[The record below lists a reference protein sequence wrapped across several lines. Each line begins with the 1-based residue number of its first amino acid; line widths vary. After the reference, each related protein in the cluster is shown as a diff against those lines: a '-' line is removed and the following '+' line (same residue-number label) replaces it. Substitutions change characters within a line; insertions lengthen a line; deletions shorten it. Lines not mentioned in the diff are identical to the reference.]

1 MYSHGRT
8 CFRALSCVIAF
19 SELHRNHIS
28 DGEMGYLAGRPHFS
42 KVGAG
47 VGWGSQSYING
58 EWRELKVLIRNSRV
72 AKSDLNST
80 EAYLATKN

>member
-1 MYSHGRT
+1 
-8 CFRALSCVIAF
+8 
-19 SELHRNHIS
+19 
-28 DGEMGYLAGRPHFS
+28 MGYLAGRPHFS

-47 VGWGSQSYING
+47 MGWGSQSYING